1 MIAHVAQSGE
11 DRGRVVIQ
19 LGAGHPSAIAL
30 EAAVRIARAFG
41 SDLESLFVEDEQLFD
56 CAAYGFVREV
66 SLSGRQSRALTLDT
80 MMRDLH
86 LAAQGTRRR
95 LEALARK
102 AEVPLRCRVV
112 RDEPLRALTIACAE
126 TGPWNVVALGE
137 PFTGANGALLKQL
150 LAEVSGTT
158 GLVTV
163 GPRAQRVLG
172 PVVVAVEDT
181 GELPDM
187 LRTAERLAA
196 LDGAEIVLLLVAPN
210 EEALARMDAEARL
223 VVEERQGVRIQAAR
237 SAAVA
242 HGEAAVV
249 AETLRRL
256 VGGIVICQFGGLVV
270 PDEGDLRP
278 LASVLECPLFLVRSE
293 APLAPRVLALPAPP

>member
-11 DRGRVVIQ
+11 DRGRVVIHIRS
-19 LGAGHPSAIAL
+19 GHPNAVAL
-30 EAAVRIARAFG
+30 EAAVRIAQAFG

-66 SLSGRQSRALTLDT
+66 SFSGLHSRALSLDT

-126 TGPWNVVALGE
+126 AGPWNVVALGE
-137 PFTGANGALLKQL
+137 AFSAGTGGMLKQM

-158 GLVTV
+158 GLVAV
-163 GPRAQRVLG
+163 GPRAQRVVG

-181 GELPDM
+181 AELPDM
-187 LRTAERLAA
+187 LRTAERLAG
-196 LDGAEIVLLLVAPN
+196 LDGALIVLLLVAPS
-210 EEALARMDAEARL
+210 EEELDRMDGEARL
-223 VVEERQGVRIQAAR
+223 VVEAREGVRIQWAEIAR
-237 SAAVA
+237 
-242 HGEAAVV
+242 GEAAVV
-249 AETLRRL
+249 AETLRQL
-256 VGGIVICQFGGLVV
+256 KGGIVICRFGGLVV
-270 PDEGDLRP
+270 PDQGDLRP
-278 LASVLECPLFLVRSE
+278 LATALECPLFLVR
-293 APLAPRVLALPAPP
+293 

>member
-19 LGAGHPSAIAL
+19 IGSGHPSSIAL
-30 EAAVRIARAFG
+30 EAAVRLARAFG

-66 SLSGRQSRALTLDT
+66 SFSGRQSRVLSVDS

-137 PFTGANGALLKQL
+137 PFTGVNGALLKQL

-163 GPRAQRVLG
+163 GPRAQRVSG

-181 GELPDM
+181 GQLPDM
-187 LRTAERLAA
+187 LRTAGRLAA

-210 EEALARMDAEARL
+210 EAELARMDGEARL
-223 VVEERQGVRIQAAR
+223 VVEARDGVRIQ

-242 HGEAAVV
+242 HGEAAAI

-256 VGGIVICQFGGLVV
+256 KGGIVICQFGGLAV

-293 APLAPRVLALPAPP
+293 PPLAPRLLALPSP

>member
-1 MIAHVAQSGE
+1 MIAHVAESGE
-11 DRGRVVIQ
+11 DRGRVVVHVRS
-19 LGAGHPSAIAL
+19 GHPNAVAL

-66 SLSGRQSRALTLDT
+66 SLSGRQSRVLSLDT

-86 LAAQGTRRR
+86 LAAQGTRRQ

-137 PFTGANGALLKQL
+137 PFAAGHGLMLKQL

-163 GPRAQRVLG
+163 GPRARRVFG

-181 GELPDM
+181 AQLPDM

-196 LDGAEIVLLLVAPN
+196 LDEAEIVLLLVATD
-210 EEALARMDAEARL
+210 EEQLERMDGEARL
-223 VVEERQGVRIQAAR
+223 VVEDREGIRIQ
-237 SAAVA
+237 SSAVA
-242 HGEAAVV
+242 RGEPAVV
-249 AETLRRL
+249 AETLRQL
-256 VGGIVICQFGGLVV
+256 NGGIVICRFGGLAV

-278 LASVLECPLFLVRSE
+278 LASILECPLFLVR
-293 APLAPRVLALPAPP
+293 